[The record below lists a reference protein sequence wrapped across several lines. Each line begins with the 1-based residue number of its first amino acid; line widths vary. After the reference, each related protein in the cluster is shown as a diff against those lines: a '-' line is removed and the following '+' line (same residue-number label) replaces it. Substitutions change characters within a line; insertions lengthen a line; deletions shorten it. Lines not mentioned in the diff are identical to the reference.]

1 LTKKSCRFIHVWV
14 LSFSIVDAGILVS
27 KKLLYFPNG
36 FWENYR
42 FYREMLDL
50 FLILDFPDNDN
61 LDIGRVVF
69 YGQT

>member
-1 LTKKSCRFIHVWV
+1 MFGFCRFRS
-14 LSFSIVDAGILVS
+14 LMPASSFR
-27 KKLLYFPNG
+27 KKYVYFPNG

-42 FYREMLDL
+42 FYREMFDL